1 MVRTI
6 LEITKKRMTHRVI
19 LFCCFYQEK
28 VYSEEATM
36 VG

>member
-6 LEITKKRMTHRVI
+6 LEITKKRMTLWVI

-28 VYSEEATM
+28 VYSEEATT